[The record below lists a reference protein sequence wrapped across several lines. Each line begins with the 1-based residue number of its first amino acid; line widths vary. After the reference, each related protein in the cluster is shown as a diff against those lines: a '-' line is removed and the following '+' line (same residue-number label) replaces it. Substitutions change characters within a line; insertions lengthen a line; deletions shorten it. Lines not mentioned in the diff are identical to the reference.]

1 MLKSFAAHNF
11 RCFREFQVTLGRRQ
25 LLMGVNG
32 TGKSAF
38 FEALGLMRELVV
50 REERAEDVFQP
61 EAFYRWKQ
69 NPQVS
74 FELHFDLKG
83 CEYVHKLTLRKDAG
97 TVVVEQESLE
107 GPGFDFRVHSGKATV
122 TTAEGRRELSLDP
135 KRAALG
141 GHAMMEALPAVTRVA
156 SQYNK
161 ILCLRIRPEAMS
173 ARIFSEELRPRADFG
188 NFASWYLHISRVEGG
203 QVKQSLMQRLRA
215 VLDGFQDLELRP
227 VFRDEQRLIAVFR
240 RNGGQ
245 TQEFQFDEL
254 SDGQRVLIA
263 LYTFLQVGFGE
274 ESIVCLDEPENYLA
288 LAEIQPWLLE
298 SMDRTEEAGAQLI
311 VASHHPEVL
320 NQMAPDSALI
330 FYRDAHGEVRAKRFE
345 HADYTGLTPAELVA
359 RGWEVDRSDR

>member
-1 MLKSFAAHNF
+1 MADEDVRDGLEILGLGDAVRDGVSSRDRVAGPGLKIRLIRRGYSKESFSARRAGRLRWETGTIERMLKSFAAHNF

-25 LLMGVNG
+25 LLMGVDG

-74 FELHFDLKG
+74 FELHYDLKG

-245 TQEFQFDEL
+245 TP
-254 SDGQRVLIA
+254 RVP
-263 LYTFLQVGFGE
+263 V
-274 ESIVCLDEPENYLA
+274 
-288 LAEIQPWLLE
+288 
-298 SMDRTEEAGAQLI
+298 
-311 VASHHPEVL
+311 
-320 NQMAPDSALI
+320 
-330 FYRDAHGEVRAKRFE
+330 
-345 HADYTGLTPAELVA
+345 
-359 RGWEVDRSDR
+359 